1 MRGVAGA
8 EREISD
14 AQYRL
19 LAEFRFQIRS
29 FLRFSEEVARSSRLE
44 AQQHQLLLALRG
56 LPEGI
61 RPTITALSGR
71 LCLRHH
77 TTVEL
82 VNRLAERGV
91 ISRHHNQEDRREV
104 LLEITPEGEQLLR
117 DLSAAHWEEVRRR
130 GPALAAA
137 LDDLLE
143 HSHEANGNSR

>member
-1 MRGVAGA
+1 MRGVARA

-29 FLRFSEEVARSSRLE
+29 FLRFSEEIARSSRLE

-56 LPEGI
+56 LPAGV
-61 RPTITALSGR
+61 RPTITALSSR

-82 VNRLAERGV
+82 VNRLVERGA
-91 ISRHHNQEDRREV
+91 ISRQHNQEDRREV
-104 LLEITPEGEQLLR
+104 LVEITAEGEQLLR
-117 DLSAAHWEEVRRR
+117 ELSAAHWEELKRR

-137 LDDLLE
+137 LDDLLD
-143 HSHEANGNSR
+143 HSHGSNGDGR